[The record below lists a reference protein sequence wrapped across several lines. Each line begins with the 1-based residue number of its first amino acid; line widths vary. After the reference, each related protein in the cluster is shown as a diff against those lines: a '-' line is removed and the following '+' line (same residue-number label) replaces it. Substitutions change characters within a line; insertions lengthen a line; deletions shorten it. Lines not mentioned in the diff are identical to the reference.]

1 MNRTLLIADDE
12 EAILHA
18 LIRLFRGEGYTL
30 LTANSG
36 EAALRLLAQNDVQVI
51 LADQRMPHMTGTEL
65 LFRAKEL
72 YPDTVRMV
80 LSGYADITAIADA
93 VNRGNI
99 FRFLFKPWDNDLL
112 RANVREA
119 FERFDLSQ
127 QSVHFSKIYEN
138 TVEGIIIT
146 DQNSVIQAV
155 NPAFSS
161 ITGYQAAEVIG
172 GTPAILKSG
181 QHSEVFYR
189 ELWETLREN
198 GKWTGEIWN
207 KRKNGEVYPE
217 WLNIT
222 LIRDSQ
228 GNITQ
233 YVGLFSDIT
242 EHKRNEER
250 LRHQAYH
257 DALTDLPNRLL
268 LNENLELA
276 INQAERAGQQVAVL
290 MMDLD
295 NFKYV
300 NDTFGHDF
308 GDQVLIAVADR
319 VRSVVR
325 KGDTLARMGGDEF
338 TLLLPQV
345 KDANEAVVVIE
356 KLMGGFSLP
365 FAVENNELVV
375 TASIGISGYPQDGGT
390 PEDLLKNADS
400 ALYKAKEEGGNTYV
414 FFAPEMTERAKVRM
428 VVENDLRRAVEAE
441 VAGEIEVFFQP
452 KLQLGDEAVVGM
464 EALARW
470 NHPTRGLLLPKDFIT
485 IAEDTGLI
493 LGVGKKVLEQACRW
507 TARWNR
513 DNAGELRLAVNLSAY
528 QFRDTELFDTITGI
542 LERTG
547 LDPRFLEIELAESLV
562 MRNVQASIEM
572 LVMLKRLGV
581 SIAVDNFGTGYSSL
595 SYLKR
600 LPVDALKID
609 QSFVRDVATDPHSAE
624 LVRTIIGM
632 AHNFKLEVVA
642 EGVETAEQL
651 EFLRRNGCD
660 LVQGF
665 LIARPMAAA
674 EFEAFLAG
682 RV

>member
-1 MNRTLLIADDE
+1 MNRTLLIVDDE

-30 LTANSG
+30 LTASSG

-80 LSGYADITAIADA
+80 LSGYVDITAIADA

-172 GTPAILKSG
+172 RTPAILKSG

-207 KRKNGEVYPE
+207 KRKNGEIFPE

-276 INQAERAGQQVAVL
+276 INQAERAGHQVAVL

-300 NDTFGHDF
+300 NDTYGHDF

-325 KGDTLARMGGDEF
+325 KGDTLARLGGDEF

-365 FAVENNELVV
+365 FAVENNELAV
-375 TASIGISGYPQDGGT
+375 TASIGISCYPQDGGT
-390 PEDLLKNADS
+390 PEDLLKNADG

-414 FFAPEMTERAKVRM
+414 FFAPEMTERAKARM
-428 VVENDLRRAVEAE
+428 GVETDLRRAVEAA
-441 VAGEIEVFFQP
+441 AGEIEVFFQP

-470 NHPTRGLLLPKDFIT
+470 NHPTRGLLLPKDFIA

-493 LGVGKKVLEQACRW
+493 LGVGKKVLEEACRR
-507 TARWNR
+507 TAQWNQNR
-513 DNAGELRLAVNLSAY
+513 SGELRLAVNLSAY
-528 QFRDTELFDTITGI
+528 QFRDTELFETITGV

-682 RV
+682 RG

>member
-276 INQAERAGQQVAVL
+276 INQAERAEHQVAVL

-319 VRSVVR
+319 IRSVVR

-356 KLMGGFSLP
+356 KLMGGSLCP
-365 FAVENNELVV
+365 LPWTATNWWPPPASAS
-375 TASIGISGYPQDGGT
+375 ASIPRT
-390 PEDLLKNADS
+390 A
-400 ALYKAKEEGGNTYV
+400 
-414 FFAPEMTERAKVRM
+414 AP
-428 VVENDLRRAVEAE
+428 
-441 VAGEIEVFFQP
+441 
-452 KLQLGDEAVVGM
+452 
-464 EALARW
+464 
-470 NHPTRGLLLPKDFIT
+470 
-485 IAEDTGLI
+485 
-493 LGVGKKVLEQACRW
+493 
-507 TARWNR
+507 
-513 DNAGELRLAVNLSAY
+513 
-528 QFRDTELFDTITGI
+528 
-542 LERTG
+542 
-547 LDPRFLEIELAESLV
+547 
-562 MRNVQASIEM
+562 
-572 LVMLKRLGV
+572 
-581 SIAVDNFGTGYSSL
+581 
-595 SYLKR
+595 
-600 LPVDALKID
+600 
-609 QSFVRDVATDPHSAE
+609 
-624 LVRTIIGM
+624 
-632 AHNFKLEVVA
+632 
-642 EGVETAEQL
+642 
-651 EFLRRNGCD
+651 RRNC
-660 LVQGF
+660 
-665 LIARPMAAA
+665 
-674 EFEAFLAG
+674 
-682 RV
+682 